1 MSIEESLTPPPER
14 GHYRPIEPVP
24 PDGDHMDGFN
34 KAIQDLLRNWNRS
47 GGQVSVQLT
56 MQVNPGNVVEYVA
69 TTI

>member
-1 MSIEESLTPPPER
+1 
-14 GHYRPIEPVP
+14 
-24 PDGDHMDGFN
+24 MDGFN